1 MRNASSLGLSSGE
14 ARARAR
20 TACTSS
26 GRSLFQGA
34 LDREGRSS
42 NASVR
47 RPPRRHQSLIGRL
60 RQPQLVQHLLVR
72 QGRGSHERDQGCF
85 FSRLHASVPRPQSN
99 SGSAVFLRTSTSS
112 ESSATSCFSC
122 SFSLLKPSTSA
133 RVASRTVSACSLDLP
148 ASMKSLSHE

>member
-1 MRNASSLGLSSGE
+1 MACE
-14 ARARAR
+14 AK
-20 TACTSS
+20 
-26 GRSLFQGA
+26 
-34 LDREGRSS
+34 RSS
-42 NASVR
+42 ERCVGR
-47 RPPRRHQSLIGRL
+47 RKGVTKSRPQQS
-60 RQPQLVQHLLVR
+60 QLVQHLLVR